1 MAIAWQNKATGHHCS
16 VWQNDNQ
23 ESWGMILKISYL
35 FLQQLDLI
43 LTLLATHIGLAEL
56 NPFIRGLLATPLHL
70 AIIKV
75 VVPLLIALFVPGRFL
90 IPGLL
95 VLSVVVGLNI
105 KELLLVLL

>member
-43 LTLLATHIGLAEL
+43 LTLFAAHLGLSEL
-56 NPFIRGLLATPLHL
+56 NPFMKGLLDTPVQLI
-70 AIIKV
+70 IIKLII
-75 VVPLLIALFVPGRFL
+75 PILIAWFVPSKFI
-90 IPGLL
+90 IPGIA
-95 VLSVVVGLNI
+95 VLFMVVSWNI
-105 KELLLVLL
+105 KELLIILL